1 MVSRSRKEG
10 TIEPPMSSDGSN
22 KLSNHWNNDGSSSF
36 CISRYFSAVSLSVSV
51 ARITRYRKA
60 ARPKSGPRR
69 TRRRT
74 GSRYWSRRVTR
85 ESDALDLHPGVFSQA
100 DPKRIAASLKR
111 SAEKSSNARPNPIT
125 PLCQCWFSTL
135 TALVGSCRRAA
146 SAFWRKRKSSCADC
160 LDGIRPKR
168 TTSSSLWYSRI
179 SGGWYGRAG
188 SNSGHLLE
196 TNNIWGLQDLNINR
210 LMAIS

>member
-1 MVSRSRKEG
+1 
-10 TIEPPMSSDGSN
+10 MSSDGSN

-111 SAEKSSNARPNPIT
+111 SAEELERKAEPYHS
-125 PLCQCWFSTL
+125 
-135 TALVGSCRRAA
+135 ALSMLVFYINRAGRKLPA
-146 SAFWRKRKSSCADC
+146 SRQRIWRKRKSSCADC

-179 SGGWYGRAG
+179 AAAGMAGPVQILGICLRQTTSG
-188 SNSGHLLE
+188 
-196 TNNIWGLQDLNINR
+196 GLQDLNINR

>member
-60 ARPKSGPRR
+60 ARPKSGPPR

-111 SAEKSSNARPNPIT
+111 SAEKSRRRKAEPYHS
-125 PLCQCWFSTL
+125 
-135 TALVGSCRRAA
+135 ALSMLV
-146 SAFWRKRKSSCADC
+146 FY
-160 LDGIRPKR
+160 IN
-168 TTSSSLWYSRI
+168 
-179 SGGWYGRAG
+179 RAG
-188 SNSGHLLE
+188 RKLPASRQRILE
-196 TNNIWGLQDLNINR
+196 KAKIELRGLFGRD
-210 LMAIS
+210 